1 MPPDL
6 DRIDF
11 ELFKSALFAAADEM
25 AVTVCRTTYSGVL
38 RDNMDFS
45 TSIAGPEGDVV
56 AQGLTLPMHL
66 GSVRTALAAV
76 LARYESDV
84 GEDDVFVLNDPFEGG
99 MHLPD
104 IFMFKPVFV
113 DGERAGF
120 ACCTAHQTDIGGR
133 VPGSNAADSTE
144 IYQEGLRIPPM
155 KLQEGGVPNATL
167 WRMIERN
174 VRVPVQVFGDLR
186 AQLAACAIGE
196 REIRAQVARYG
207 LDAARA
213 MMREMLDY
221 TERMTRAALRPLPD
235 GEYDFEDWIDDD
247 GVDFGQPVRL
257 FVTVRK
263 SGERIAFDWTGSSPQ
278 VRGAINATLSVT
290 RATSFTAIRS
300 ILPSDIPNN
309 DGTFR
314 VVEVSAPVGSI
325 ANMEL
330 PGACAARGLTGF
342 RMLDCAFGALAKMA
356 PDRVCAAS
364 DGGNVGVSVGGY
376 RADRTPFIYVDFT
389 CGTWGGR
396 PFSDGLEGNSNILAN
411 MAAQSV
417 EVSEHENPV
426 EILGNE
432 LVTDA
437 CGAGRFRGGAPFYR
451 EYRMREEEAVV
462 QVRSDRQAHRPYGLY
477 GGRPGAPG
485 EVVLNPGREA
495 RALPSK
501 VTMTCRRGD
510 VVRWVLPGGG
520 GWGDPLERDPRRV
533 LRDVRNELV
542 SPAAAERDYGVIVDT
557 ERWQVDEVAT
567 ERLREQRQLRR
578 IGDEA
583 SPVRKHGILVHHGS
597 AREAIDIGEF
607 IRAEREARIRR
618 VTDEAE

>member
-1 MPPDL
+1 MPPGV

-45 TSIAGPEGDVV
+45 TSIADSDGEVV

-76 LARYESDV
+76 LARYEREMREGDIY
-84 GEDDVFVLNDPFEGG
+84 VLNDPFEGG

-113 DGERAGF
+113 DGEGAGF

-155 KLQEGGVPNATL
+155 KLQDGGVPNDTL

-186 AQLAACAIGE
+186 AQLAACEIGE
-196 REIRAQVARYG
+196 REIRAQVARHG
-207 LDAARA
+207 LDTVRA

-221 TERMTRAALRPLPD
+221 TERMTRMALRSLPD

-247 GVDFGQPVRL
+247 GVDFGRPIRL
-257 FVTVRK
+257 FVAVRK
-263 SGERIAFDWTGSSPQ
+263 SGDRIAFDWSGSSPQ

-300 ILPSDIPNN
+300 ILPPDIPNN

-314 VVEVSAPVGSI
+314 AVDVSAPSGTI

-364 DGGNVGVSVGGY
+364 DGGNVGLSVGGY

-396 PFSDGLEGNSNILAN
+396 PFSDGLEGNSNLLAN
-411 MAAQSV
+411 MAAQSA
-417 EVSEHENPV
+417 EVSELENPV

-437 CGAGRFRGGAPFYR
+437 CGAGRYRGGAPFYR
-451 EYRMREEEAVV
+451 DYRMSEEEAVV
-462 QVRSDRQAHRPYGLY
+462 QVRSDRQTHRPYGLY
-477 GGRPGAPG
+477 GGKPGAPG
-485 EVVLNPGREA
+485 QVVLNPEVEA
-495 RALPSK
+495 RTLPSK

-520 GWGDPLERDPRRV
+520 GWGDPLERKPERV

-542 SPAAAERDYGVIVDT
+542 SPAAAEREYGVVIDT
-557 ERWQVDEVAT
+557 EGWRVDKAAT
-567 ERLREQRQLRR
+567 SRLREQRRS
-578 IGDEA
+578 A
-583 SPVRKHGILVHHGS
+583 GS
-597 AREAIDIGEF
+597 GRGTPF
-607 IRAEREARIRR
+607 
-618 VTDEAE
+618 VTRNDRG

>member
-1 MPPDL
+1 MSPDL

-45 TSIAGPEGDVV
+45 TSIADSRGEVV

-76 LARYESDV
+76 LARYEPDLREGDV
-84 GEDDVFVLNDPFEGG
+84 YVLNDPFEGG

-155 KLQEGGVPNATL
+155 KLMDGGVPNDTL

-186 AQLAACAIGE
+186 AQLAACEIGE

-207 LDAARA
+207 FDAVRA
-213 MMREMLDY
+213 MMRETLDY
-221 TERMTRAALRPLPD
+221 TERMTRAALCPLPD

-247 GVDFGQPVRL
+247 GVDFGQPIRL

-263 SGERIAFDWTGSSPQ
+263 AGEHIAFDWSGSSPQ

-314 VVEVSAPVGSI
+314 AVEVSAPPGSI

-356 PDRVCAAS
+356 PDKVCAAS
-364 DGGNVGVSVGGY
+364 DGGNVGISVGGY

-396 PFSDGLEGNSNILAN
+396 PFSDGLEGNSSLLAN
-411 MAAQSV
+411 MAAQSA
-417 EVSEHENPV
+417 EVSELENPV

-437 CGAGRFRGGAPFYR
+437 CGAGRCRGGAPFYR
-451 EYRMREEEAVV
+451 DYRMSEEEAVV
-462 QVRSDRQAHRPYGLY
+462 QVRSDRQIHRPYGLY
-477 GGRPGAPG
+477 GGKPGAPG
-485 EVVLNPGREA
+485 EVLLNPGGEA
-495 RALPSK
+495 RTLPSK

-520 GWGDPLERDPRRV
+520 GWGDPLEREPQRV

-542 SPAAAERDYGVIVDT
+542 SPAAAEREYGVVVDT
-557 ERWQVDEVAT
+557 VGWRVDEAAT
-567 ERLREQRQLRR
+567 ARLREQRR
-578 IGDEA
+578 A
-583 SPVRKHGILVHHGS
+583 
-597 AREAIDIGEF
+597 ARAGCDVPF
-607 IRAEREARIRR
+607 VIR
-618 VTDEAE
+618 DDGG

>member
-1 MPPDL
+1 MSLRVDP
-6 DRIDF
+6 IDF
-11 ELFKSALFAAADEM
+11 ELFKNALFAAADEM

-45 TSIAGPEGDVV
+45 TSITDAGGSVV

-66 GSVRTALAAV
+66 GSVRTAMAAV
-76 LARYESDV
+76 LTHYDNDV
-84 GEDDVFVLNDPFEGG
+84 REGDVYVLNDPFEGG

-113 DGERAGF
+113 GGERVAF
-120 ACCTAHQTDIGGR
+120 ACCTAHQADVGGR

-144 IYQEGLRIPPM
+144 IYQEGLRIPPV
-155 KLQEGGVPNATL
+155 KLFDGGARNDTL
-167 WRMIERN
+167 WRLIERN
-174 VRVPVQVFGDLR
+174 VRIPVQVFGDLR
-186 AQLAACAIGE
+186 AQLAACEIAE
-196 REIRAQVARYG
+196 REIRAQIARYG
-207 LDAARA
+207 LGPARA

-221 TERMTRAALRPLPD
+221 TERMTRAALAQLAD

-247 GVDFGQPVRL
+247 GVDFGRPIRL

-263 SGERIAFDWTGSSPQ
+263 SGDRIAFDWTGSSPQ
-278 VRGAINATLSVT
+278 VKGAINATLSVT
-290 RATSFTAIRS
+290 QATSFTAIRS
-300 ILPSDIPNN
+300 ILPPDIPNN

-314 VVEVSAPVGSI
+314 AVEVSAPRGTI

-356 PDRVCAAS
+356 PDKVCAAS

-376 RADRTPFIYVDFT
+376 RADRSPFIYVDFT

-396 PFSDGLEGNSNILAN
+396 PFSDGLEGNSNLLAN
-411 MAAQSV
+411 MAAQSA
-417 EVSEHENPV
+417 EVTELENPV
-426 EILGNE
+426 EILANE

-451 EYRMREEEAVV
+451 DYRMREAEAIV
-462 QVRSDRQAHRPYGLY
+462 QVRSDRQTHRPYGLY
-477 GGRPGAPG
+477 GGRPGASG
-485 EVVLNPGREA
+485 AVVLNPEEEA
-495 RALPSK
+495 KTLPSK
-501 VTMTCRRGD
+501 VTMTCHRGD

-520 GWGDPLERDPRRV
+520 GWGDPLDRDPRLV

-542 SPAAAERDYGVIVDT
+542 SPTAAEQDYGVVLDT
-557 ERWQVDEVAT
+557 DRWVVDEAAT
-567 ERLREQRQLRR
+567 VKLRAQRQ
-578 IGDEA
+578 
-583 SPVRKHGILVHHGS
+583 
-597 AREAIDIGEF
+597 
-607 IRAEREARIRR
+607 AERGGGEVPF
-618 VTDEAE
+618 VTWDDP

>member
-1 MPPDL
+1 MPPHVDP
-6 DRIDF
+6 IDF
-11 ELFKSALFAAADEM
+11 ELFKNALFAAADEM

-45 TSIAGPEGDVV
+45 TSITDAAGNVV

-76 LARYESDV
+76 LARYGNDV
-84 GEDDVFVLNDPFEGG
+84 REGDVYALNDPFEGG

-104 IFMFKPVFV
+104 VFMFKPVFV
-113 DGERAGF
+113 NGERVAF
-120 ACCTAHQTDIGGR
+120 ACCTAHQADVGGR

-155 KLQEGGVPNATL
+155 KLLDGGERNETL
-167 WRMIERN
+167 WRLIERN
-174 VRVPVQVFGDLR
+174 VRIPVQVFGDLR
-186 AQLAACAIGE
+186 AQLAACEIAE
-196 REIRAQVARYG
+196 REIRARIARHG
-207 LDAARA
+207 LDPARA

-221 TERMTRAALRPLPD
+221 TERMTRAALAELRD
-235 GEYDFEDWIDDD
+235 GEYEFEDWIDDD
-247 GVDFGQPVRL
+247 GVDFGKPIRL

-263 SGERIAFDWTGSSPQ
+263 RGDRIAFDWAGSSPQ
-278 VRGAINATLSVT
+278 VKGAINATLSVT
-290 RATSFTAIRS
+290 QATSFTAIRS
-300 ILPSDIPNN
+300 LLPADVPNN

-314 VVEVSAPVGSI
+314 AVEVTAPRGTI

-356 PDRVCAAS
+356 PDKVCAAS
-364 DGGNVGVSVGGY
+364 DGGNVGISVGGY
-376 RADRTPFIYVDFT
+376 RADRSPFIYVDFT

-396 PFSDGLEGNSNILAN
+396 PFSDGLEGNANLLAN
-411 MAAQSV
+411 MAAQSA
-417 EVSEHENPV
+417 EVSEIENPV
-426 EILGNE
+426 EVLANE
-432 LVTDA
+432 LVADA

-451 EYRMREEEAVV
+451 DYRMREEEATI
-462 QVRSDRQAHRPYGLY
+462 QVRSDRQVHRPYGLY

-485 EVVLNPGREA
+485 AVVLNPGEEA
-495 RALPSK
+495 KTLPSK

-520 GWGDPLERDPRRV
+520 GWGDPLDRDPGRV

-542 SPAAAERDYGVIVDT
+542 SPAAAERDYGVVVDT
-557 ERWQVDEVAT
+557 GRWTVDEAAT
-567 ERLREQRQLRR
+567 ARL
-578 IGDEA
+578 
-583 SPVRKHGILVHHGS
+583 
-597 AREAIDIGEF
+597 
-607 IRAEREARIRR
+607 RAERRAAQTGREVPF
-618 VTDEAE
+618 VTWDDGA

>member
-1 MPPDL
+1 MSPDI

-11 ELFKSALFAAADEM
+11 ELFKSALFATADEM

-45 TSIAGPEGDVV
+45 TSIADPRGDVV

-76 LARYESDV
+76 LARYGSDMRE
-84 GEDDVFVLNDPFEGG
+84 GDVYALNDPFEGG

-113 DGERAGF
+113 EGQRAGF

-155 KLQEGGVPNATL
+155 KLEDGGVPNDTL

-186 AQLAACAIGE
+186 AQLAACEIGE

-207 LDAARA
+207 LGAVRV

-221 TERMTRAALRPLPD
+221 TERMTRAALRHFPD

-247 GVDFGQPVRL
+247 GVDFGQPIRL
-257 FVTVRK
+257 FVTVQK
-263 SGERIAFDWTGSSPQ
+263 LGERIAFDWSGSSPQ

-300 ILPSDIPNN
+300 ILPPDIPNN

-314 VVEVSAPVGSI
+314 VVEVNAPPGSI

-356 PDRVCAAS
+356 PDKVCAAS
-364 DGGNVGVSVGGY
+364 DGGNVGISVGGY
-376 RADRTPFIYVDFT
+376 RADRSPFIYVDFT

-396 PFSDGLEGNSNILAN
+396 PFSDGLEGNSSLLAN
-411 MAAQSV
+411 MAAQSA
-417 EVSEHENPV
+417 EVSELENPV

-451 EYRMREEEAVV
+451 DYRISEEEAVV
-462 QVRSDRQAHRPYGLY
+462 QVRSDRQTHRPYGLY
-477 GGRPGAPG
+477 GGKPGAPG
-485 EVVLNPGREA
+485 EVVLNPGAEA
-495 RALPSK
+495 RTLPSK

-520 GWGDPLERDPRRV
+520 GWGDPLEREPQRV

-542 SPAAAERDYGVIVDT
+542 SPATAEREYGVVIDI
-557 ERWQVDEVAT
+557 ERWRVDEAAT
-567 ERLREQRQLRR
+567 ARLREQRRAARGGLRTPF
-578 IGDEA
+578 A
-583 SPVRKHGILVHHGS
+583 F
-597 AREAIDIGEF
+597 RED
-607 IRAEREARIRR
+607 
-618 VTDEAE
+618 

>member
-1 MPPDL
+1 MSPHIDP
-6 DRIDF
+6 IDF
-11 ELFKSALFAAADEM
+11 ELFKNALFAAADEM

-45 TSIAGPEGDVV
+45 TSITDARGSVV

-76 LARYESDV
+76 LARYGNDV
-84 GEDDVFVLNDPFEGG
+84 REGDVYALNDPFEGG

-104 IFMFKPVFV
+104 VFMFKPVFV
-113 DGERAGF
+113 DGERVAF
-120 ACCTAHQTDIGGR
+120 ACCTAHQADVGGR

-155 KLQEGGVPNATL
+155 KLLDGGERNETL
-167 WRMIERN
+167 WRLIERN
-174 VRVPVQVFGDLR
+174 VRIPVQVFGDLR
-186 AQLAACAIGE
+186 AQLAACEIAE

-207 LDAARA
+207 LGPARA

-221 TERMTRAALRPLPD
+221 TERMTRAALAELRD

-247 GVDFGQPVRL
+247 GVDFGKPIRL

-263 SGERIAFDWTGSSPQ
+263 SGDRIAFDWAGSAPQ

-290 RATSFTAIRS
+290 QATSFTAIRS
-300 ILPSDIPNN
+300 ILPADVPNN

-314 VVEVSAPVGSI
+314 AVEVTAPRGSI

-356 PDRVCAAS
+356 PDKVCAAS
-364 DGGNVGVSVGGY
+364 DGGNVGISVGGY
-376 RADRTPFIYVDFT
+376 RADRSPFIYVDFT

-396 PFSDGLEGNSNILAN
+396 PFADGLEGNANLLAN
-411 MAAQSV
+411 MAAQSA
-417 EVSEHENPV
+417 EVSEIENPV
-426 EILGNE
+426 EILASE

-451 EYRMREEEAVV
+451 DYRMREEEATV
-462 QVRSDRQAHRPYGLY
+462 QIRSDRQAHRPYGLY
-477 GGRPGAPG
+477 GGRPGSPG
-485 EVVLNPGREA
+485 AVVLNPQSEA
-495 RALPSK
+495 KTLTSK
-501 VTMTCRRGD
+501 VTMICRRGD

-520 GWGDPLERDPRRV
+520 GWGDPLDRDPERV

-542 SPAAAERDYGVIVDT
+542 SPAAAERDYGVVVDVDG
-557 ERWQVDEVAT
+557 RVVDEAAT
-567 ERLREQRQLRR
+567 VRLRARR
-578 IGDEA
+578 RAGRGEDEVPFVIWDDGA
-583 SPVRKHGILVHHGS
+583 
-597 AREAIDIGEF
+597 
-607 IRAEREARIRR
+607 
-618 VTDEAE
+618 

>member
-1 MPPDL
+1 MSPDI

-11 ELFKSALFAAADEM
+11 ELFKSALFATADEM

-45 TSIAGPEGDVV
+45 TSIADPRGDVV

-76 LARYESDV
+76 LARYGSDMRE
-84 GEDDVFVLNDPFEGG
+84 GDVYALNDPFEGG

-113 DGERAGF
+113 EGQRAGF

-155 KLQEGGVPNATL
+155 KLEDGGVPNDTL

-186 AQLAACAIGE
+186 AQLAACEIGE

-207 LDAARA
+207 LDAVRV

-221 TERMTRAALRPLPD
+221 TERMTRAALRHFPD

-247 GVDFGQPVRL
+247 GVDFGQPIRL

-263 SGERIAFDWTGSSPQ
+263 LGERIAFDWSGSSPQ

-300 ILPSDIPNN
+300 ILPPDIPNN

-314 VVEVSAPVGSI
+314 VVEVNAPPGSI

-342 RMLDCAFGALAKMA
+342 RMLDCAFGALARMA
-356 PDRVCAAS
+356 PDKVCAAS
-364 DGGNVGVSVGGY
+364 DGGNVGISVGGY
-376 RADRTPFIYVDFT
+376 RADRSPFIYVDFT

-396 PFSDGLEGNSNILAN
+396 PFSDGLEGNSSLLAN
-411 MAAQSV
+411 MAAQSA
-417 EVSEHENPV
+417 EVSELENPV

-451 EYRMREEEAVV
+451 DYRISEEEAVV
-462 QVRSDRQAHRPYGLY
+462 QVRSDRQTHRPYGLY
-477 GGRPGAPG
+477 GGKPGAPG
-485 EVVLNPGREA
+485 EVVLNPGAEA
-495 RALPSK
+495 RTLPSK

-520 GWGDPLERDPRRV
+520 GWGDPLEREPQRV

-542 SPAAAERDYGVIVDT
+542 SPATAEREYGVVIDT
-557 ERWQVDEVAT
+557 ERWRVDEAAT
-567 ERLREQRQLRR
+567 ARLREQRRAARGGLRTPF
-578 IGDEA
+578 A
-583 SPVRKHGILVHHGS
+583 F
-597 AREAIDIGEF
+597 RED
-607 IRAEREARIRR
+607 
-618 VTDEAE
+618 

>member
-1 MPPDL
+1 MSSHFDL
-6 DRIDF
+6 IDF

-45 TSIAGPEGDVV
+45 TSIADSRGEVV

-76 LARYESDV
+76 LARYEPDMRE
-84 GEDDVFVLNDPFEGG
+84 GDVFVLNDPFEGG

-113 DGERAGF
+113 DGKRAGF

-144 IYQEGLRIPPM
+144 IYQEGLRIPSM
-155 KLQEGGVPNATL
+155 KLMDGGVPNDTL
-167 WRMIERN
+167 WRMIECN

-186 AQLAACAIGE
+186 AQLAACEIGE
-196 REIRAQVARYG
+196 REIRAQVVRYG
-207 LDAARA
+207 LDAVRA
-213 MMREMLDY
+213 MIPEMLDY
-221 TERMTRAALRPLPD
+221 TERMTRAALRHLPD

-247 GVDFGQPVRL
+247 GVDFGQPIRL

-263 SGERIAFDWTGSSPQ
+263 AGEHIAFDWSGSSPQ

-314 VVEVSAPVGSI
+314 AVEVSAPPGSI

-356 PDRVCAAS
+356 PDKVCAAS
-364 DGGNVGVSVGGY
+364 DGGNVGISVGGY

-411 MAAQSV
+411 MAAQSA
-417 EVSEHENPV
+417 EVSELENPV

-437 CGAGRFRGGAPFYR
+437 CGAGRYRGGAPFYR
-451 EYRMREEEAVV
+451 DYRMSEEEAVV

-477 GGRPGAPG
+477 GGKPGAPG
-485 EVVLNPGREA
+485 EVVLNPGGAVRT
-495 RALPSK
+495 LPSK

-520 GWGDPLERDPRRV
+520 GWGDPLERDPQRV

-542 SPAAAERDYGVIVDT
+542 SLAAAERDYGVVVDT
-557 ERWQVDEVAT
+557 GKWQVDEAAT
-567 ERLREQRQLRR
+567 ARLRERR
-578 IGDEA
+578 RA
-583 SPVRKHGILVHHGS
+583 VR
-597 AREAIDIGEF
+597 GERDAPF
-607 IRAEREARIRR
+607 
-618 VTDEAE
+618 VTWDDGG

>member
-1 MPPDL
+1 MPLHVDP
-6 DRIDF
+6 IDF
-11 ELFKSALFAAADEM
+11 ELFKNALFAAADEM

-45 TSIAGPEGDVV
+45 TSITDATGNVV

-76 LARYESDV
+76 LARYGNDV
-84 GEDDVFVLNDPFEGG
+84 REGDVYALNDPFEGG

-104 IFMFKPVFV
+104 VFMFKPVFV
-113 DGERAGF
+113 DGERVAF
-120 ACCTAHQTDIGGR
+120 ACCTAHQADVGGR

-155 KLQEGGVPNATL
+155 KLFDRGARNETL
-167 WRMIERN
+167 WRLIERN
-174 VRVPVQVFGDLR
+174 VRIPVQVFGDLR
-186 AQLAACAIGE
+186 AQLAACEIAE
-196 REIRAQVARYG
+196 REIRARIARHG
-207 LDAARA
+207 LDPARA

-221 TERMTRAALRPLPD
+221 TERMTRAALAELRD
-235 GEYDFEDWIDDD
+235 GEYEFEDWIDDD
-247 GVDFGQPVRL
+247 GVDFGKPIRL

-263 SGERIAFDWTGSSPQ
+263 RGDRIAFDWAGSSPQ
-278 VRGAINATLSVT
+278 VKGAINATLSVT
-290 RATSFTAIRS
+290 QATSFTAIRS
-300 ILPSDIPNN
+300 LLPADVPNN

-314 VVEVSAPVGSI
+314 AVEVTAPRGTI

-356 PDRVCAAS
+356 PDKVCAAS

-376 RADRTPFIYVDFT
+376 RADRSPFIYVDFT

-396 PFSDGLEGNSNILAN
+396 PFSDGLEGNANLLAN
-411 MAAQSV
+411 MAAQSA
-417 EVSEHENPV
+417 EVSEIENPV
-426 EILGNE
+426 EILANE
-432 LVTDA
+432 LVADA

-451 EYRMREEEAVV
+451 DYRMREEEATV
-462 QVRSDRQAHRPYGLY
+462 QVRSDRQIHRPYGLY

-485 EVVLNPGREA
+485 AVLLNPGEEA
-495 RALPSK
+495 KTLPSK

-520 GWGDPLERDPRRV
+520 GWGDPLDRDPGRV

-542 SPAAAERDYGVIVDT
+542 SPAAAERDYGVVVDT
-557 ERWQVDEVAT
+557 GRWTVDEAAT
-567 ERLREQRQLRR
+567 
-578 IGDEA
+578 A
-583 SPVRKHGILVHHGS
+583 SL
-597 AREAIDIGEF
+597 
-607 IRAEREARIRR
+607 RAERRAAQTGREVPF
-618 VTDEAE
+618 VTWDDGA

>member
-1 MPPDL
+1 MPPHVDP
-6 DRIDF
+6 IDF
-11 ELFKSALFAAADEM
+11 ELFKNALFAAADEM

-45 TSIAGPEGDVV
+45 TSITDATGNVV

-76 LARYESDV
+76 LARYGNDV
-84 GEDDVFVLNDPFEGG
+84 REGDVYALNDPFEGG

-104 IFMFKPVFV
+104 VFMFKPVFV
-113 DGERAGF
+113 NGERVAF
-120 ACCTAHQTDIGGR
+120 ACCTAHQADVGGR

-155 KLQEGGVPNATL
+155 KLFDRGARNETL
-167 WRMIERN
+167 WRLIERN
-174 VRVPVQVFGDLR
+174 VRIPVQVFGDLR
-186 AQLAACAIGE
+186 AQLAACEIAE
-196 REIRAQVARYG
+196 REIRARIARHG
-207 LDAARA
+207 LDPARA

-221 TERMTRAALRPLPD
+221 TERMTRAALAELRD
-235 GEYDFEDWIDDD
+235 GEYEFEDWIDDD
-247 GVDFGQPVRL
+247 GVDFGKPIRL

-263 SGERIAFDWTGSSPQ
+263 RGDRIAFDWAGSSPQ
-278 VRGAINATLSVT
+278 VKGAINATLSVT
-290 RATSFTAIRS
+290 QATSFTAIRS
-300 ILPSDIPNN
+300 LLPADVPNN

-314 VVEVSAPVGSI
+314 AVEVTAPRGTI

-356 PDRVCAAS
+356 PDKVCAAS
-364 DGGNVGVSVGGY
+364 DGGNVGISVGGY
-376 RADRTPFIYVDFT
+376 RADRSPFIYVDFT

-396 PFSDGLEGNSNILAN
+396 PFSDGLEGNANLLAN
-411 MAAQSV
+411 MAAQSA
-417 EVSEHENPV
+417 EVSEIENPV
-426 EILGNE
+426 EILANE
-432 LVTDA
+432 LVADA

-451 EYRMREEEAVV
+451 DYRMREEEATV
-462 QVRSDRQAHRPYGLY
+462 QVRSDRQVHRPYGLY

-485 EVVLNPGREA
+485 AVLLNPGEEA
-495 RALPSK
+495 KTLPSK

-520 GWGDPLERDPRRV
+520 GWGDPLDRDPERV

-542 SPAAAERDYGVIVDT
+542 SPAAAERDYGVVVDT
-557 ERWQVDEVAT
+557 GRWTVDEAAT
-567 ERLREQRQLRR
+567 ARL
-578 IGDEA
+578 
-583 SPVRKHGILVHHGS
+583 
-597 AREAIDIGEF
+597 
-607 IRAEREARIRR
+607 RAERRAAQTGREVPF
-618 VTDEAE
+618 VTWDDGA

>member
-1 MPPDL
+1 MSSRVDL
-6 DRIDF
+6 IDF
-11 ELFKSALFAAADEM
+11 ELFKNALFAAADEM

-45 TSIAGPEGDVV
+45 TSIADSRGDVV

-76 LARYESDV
+76 LARYEREMREGDV
-84 GEDDVFVLNDPFEGG
+84 YVLNDPFEGG

-113 DGERAGF
+113 DGEGAGF

-155 KLQEGGVPNATL
+155 KLQDGGVPNDTL

-186 AQLAACAIGE
+186 AQLAACEIGE
-196 REIRAQVARYG
+196 REIRTQVARHG
-207 LDAARA
+207 LDTVRA

-221 TERMTRAALRPLPD
+221 TERMTRTALRSLPD

-247 GVDFGQPVRL
+247 GVDFGRPIRL
-257 FVTVRK
+257 FVAVRK
-263 SGERIAFDWTGSSPQ
+263 SGDRIAFDWSGSSPQ

-300 ILPSDIPNN
+300 ILPPDIPNN

-314 VVEVSAPVGSI
+314 AVDVSAPSGTI
-325 ANMEL
+325 ANVEL

-364 DGGNVGVSVGGY
+364 DGGNVGLSVGGY

-396 PFSDGLEGNSNILAN
+396 PFSDGLEGNSNLLAN
-411 MAAQSV
+411 MASQSA
-417 EVSEHENPV
+417 EVSELENPV

-437 CGAGRFRGGAPFYR
+437 CGAGRYRGGAPFYR
-451 EYRMREEEAVV
+451 EYRMSEEEAVV
-462 QVRSDRQAHRPYGLY
+462 QVRSDRQTHRPYGLY
-477 GGRPGAPG
+477 GGKPGAPG
-485 EVVLNPGREA
+485 EVVLNPEAEA
-495 RALPSK
+495 RTLPSK
-501 VTMTCRRGD
+501 VTMTCRHGD

-520 GWGDPLERDPRRV
+520 GWGDPLGREPERV

-542 SPAAAERDYGVIVDT
+542 SPAAAEREYGVVIDT
-557 ERWQVDEVAT
+557 EGWRVDEAAT
-567 ERLREQRQLRR
+567 SKLREQRRSA
-578 IGDEA
+578 A
-583 SPVRKHGILVHHGS
+583 SGRGTPFVTRN
-597 AREAIDIGEF
+597 D
-607 IRAEREARIRR
+607 R
-618 VTDEAE
+618 VSGRNC

>member
-1 MPPDL
+1 MPLHVDP
-6 DRIDF
+6 IDF
-11 ELFKSALFAAADEM
+11 ELFKNALFAAADEM

-45 TSIAGPEGDVV
+45 TSITDAAGNVV

-76 LARYESDV
+76 LARYGNDV
-84 GEDDVFVLNDPFEGG
+84 REGDVYALNDPFEGG

-104 IFMFKPVFV
+104 VFMFKPVFV
-113 DGERAGF
+113 DGERVAF
-120 ACCTAHQTDIGGR
+120 ACCTAHQADVGGR

-155 KLQEGGVPNATL
+155 KLFDRGARNETL
-167 WRMIERN
+167 WRLIERN
-174 VRVPVQVFGDLR
+174 VRIPVQVFGDLR
-186 AQLAACAIGE
+186 AQLAACEIAE
-196 REIRAQVARYG
+196 REIRARIARHG
-207 LDAARA
+207 LDPARA

-221 TERMTRAALRPLPD
+221 TERMTRAALAELRD
-235 GEYDFEDWIDDD
+235 GEYEFEDWIDDD
-247 GVDFGQPVRL
+247 GVDFGKPIRL

-263 SGERIAFDWTGSSPQ
+263 RGDRIAFDWAGSSPQ
-278 VRGAINATLSVT
+278 VKGAINATLSVT
-290 RATSFTAIRS
+290 QATSFTAIRS
-300 ILPSDIPNN
+300 LLPADVPNN

-314 VVEVSAPVGSI
+314 AVEVTAPRGTI

-356 PDRVCAAS
+356 PDKVCAAS
-364 DGGNVGVSVGGY
+364 DGGNVGISVGGY
-376 RADRTPFIYVDFT
+376 RADRSPFIYVDFT

-396 PFSDGLEGNSNILAN
+396 PFSDGLEGNANLLAN
-411 MAAQSV
+411 MAAQSA
-417 EVSEHENPV
+417 EVSEIENPV
-426 EILGNE
+426 EILANE
-432 LVTDA
+432 LVADA

-451 EYRMREEEAVV
+451 DYRMREEEATV
-462 QVRSDRQAHRPYGLY
+462 QVRSDRQVHRPYGLY

-485 EVVLNPGREA
+485 AVLLNPGEEA
-495 RALPSK
+495 KTLPSK

-520 GWGDPLERDPRRV
+520 GWGDPLDRDPGRV

-542 SPAAAERDYGVIVDT
+542 SPAAAERDYGVVVDT
-557 ERWQVDEVAT
+557 GRWTVDEAAT
-567 ERLREQRQLRR
+567 ARL
-578 IGDEA
+578 
-583 SPVRKHGILVHHGS
+583 
-597 AREAIDIGEF
+597 
-607 IRAEREARIRR
+607 RAERRAAQTGREVPF
-618 VTDEAE
+618 VTWDDGA